1 MTAFAFTSEYI
12 NIFAVADQM
21 EEKGNN
27 NYIISF
33 VVIIIFS

>member
-27 NYIISF
+27 YIISF